1 MLFGLFSK
9 NKFISYLINLEPTKI
24 SIRRNYQDFE
34 WLRLI
39 LTKLYPNIYV
49 RILFI

>member
-9 NKFISYLINLEPTKI
+9 NKYISYLINLEPTKI

-34 WLRLI
+34 WLRI
-39 LTKLYPNIYV
+39 TLTKLYPSVYV
-49 RILFI
+49 RI